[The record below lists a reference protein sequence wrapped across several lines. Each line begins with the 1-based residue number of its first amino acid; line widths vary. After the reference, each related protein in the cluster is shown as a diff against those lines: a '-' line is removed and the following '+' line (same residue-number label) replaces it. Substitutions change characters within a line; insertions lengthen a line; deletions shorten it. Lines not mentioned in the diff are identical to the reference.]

1 MDAPASSGARSWVMK
16 CLTFLLLCAAFPPGG
31 FGQNASANT
40 IVGMGYLYPEP
51 VTVAP
56 GQLITV
62 FVQGNVQGNIS
73 ATLRQTSDY
82 AAPVLAVRPAP
93 DCTIA
98 PGALPIQIG
107 RAHV

>member
-40 IVGMGYLYPEP
+40 IAGMGYLYPEP
-51 VTVAP
+51 VAVAP
-56 GQLITV
+56 GQLSTV
-62 FVQGNVQGNIS
+62 CVQGSLHGNSS
-73 ATLRQTSDY
+73 AALRQTSDY

-93 DCTIA
+93 ACAIA
-98 PGALPIQIG
+98 PATSCASMPAI
-107 RAHV
+107 